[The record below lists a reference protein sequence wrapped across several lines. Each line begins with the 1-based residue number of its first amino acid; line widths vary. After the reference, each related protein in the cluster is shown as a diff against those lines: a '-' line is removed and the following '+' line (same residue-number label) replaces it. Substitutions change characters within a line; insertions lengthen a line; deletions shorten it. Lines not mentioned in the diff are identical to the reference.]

1 MNSNDRIDLAPIARS
16 RFGNPTGIGQAV
28 PVQSRYEHFDRVQW
42 AELRRSTPLSLSPDD
57 LDRLRGI
64 NERLDI
70 DEVEAIY
77 LAVSRLLNLHIRA
90 TQGLGAVTDEFLGT
104 APSPVPYVIGLAGSV
119 AVGKST
125 TARVLQSLLAHWPDH
140 PRVDLVTTDGFL
152 LPNDVL
158 MARGLMER
166 KGFPESYDTAA
177 LLEFLR
183 QIKSG
188 ETRVE
193 APVYSHL
200 SYDIVPGESITVDQP
215 DVVIIEG
222 LNVLQSNH
230 SGGPFASD
238 FFDFGIYVHAE
249 TEHIEQW
256 YIDRFLTLQQSV
268 FRREESYFRTYGDLD
283 PAAAR
288 EVAAEIWRTTNA
300 PNLVENIAPTM
311 QRADLILSKGA
322 DHSVQS
328 VQLRKT

>member
-1 MNSNDRIDLAPIARS
+1 M
-16 RFGNPTGIGQAV
+16 
-28 PVQSRYEHFDRVQW
+28 PVQSRYEHFDRAQW
-42 AELRRSTPLSLSPDD
+42 AELRQSTPLSLAPGD
-57 LDRLRGI
+57 LERLRGI
-64 NERLDI
+64 NERLDV

-77 LAVSRLLNLHIRA
+77 LPISRLLNLHISA

-152 LPNDVL
+152 LPNDEL

-166 KGFPESYDTAA
+166 KGFPESYDTSA
-177 LLEFLR
+177 LLDFLGR
-183 QIKSG
+183 IKSG
-188 ETRVE
+188 DRAIE

-200 SYDIVPGESITVDQP
+200 AYDIVPGETIMIDQP
-215 DVVIIEG
+215 EVVIVEG
-222 LNVLQSNH
+222 LNVLQSNQ
-230 SGGPFASD
+230 SRGPFASD

-256 YIDRFLTLQQSV
+256 YIERFLTLQKSV
-268 FRREESYFRTYGDLD
+268 FRDPNSYFRVYGDLS
-283 PAAAR
+283 AAEAR
-288 EVAAEIWRTTNA
+288 EVAMDIWRSINA
-300 PNLVENIAPTM
+300 PNLEENILPTM
-311 QRADLILSKGA
+311 HRADLILSKGA
-322 DHSVQS
+322 DHSVRT